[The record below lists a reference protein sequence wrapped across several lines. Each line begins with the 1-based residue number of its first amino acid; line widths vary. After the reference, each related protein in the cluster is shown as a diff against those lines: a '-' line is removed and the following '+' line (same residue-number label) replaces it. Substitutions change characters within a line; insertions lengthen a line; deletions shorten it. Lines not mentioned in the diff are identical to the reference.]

1 MVLETNLG
9 SIAKIQYERP
19 DIAMYPTLKRFFL
32 CFDAMKKD
40 FINGC
45 RSFLG
50 IDSCHLKGPFRGVL
64 LAVISLD
71 GDNGLFKLQSPL

>member
-1 MVLETNLG
+1 
-9 SIAKIQYERP
+9 
-19 DIAMYPTLKRFFL
+19 
-32 CFDAMKKD
+32 MKKD

-50 IDSCHLKGPFRGVL
+50 IDSCHLKGSFGVVL